1 MPVGGNLALGLW
13 SAAAAVEQKV
23 GKRGVAMPDQTI
35 PVVKGRRNP
44 PFLNAYVELEN
55 KTKDPNVTVTV
66 TGLVGVGNL
75 RQVFLEVRQDLKA
88 ESKFD
93 KPVLTDQFA
102 TQVIDVGAD
111 FVKFR
116 IRRIDAPTG
125 WHQKLR
131 VQMLIIVE

>member
-1 MPVGGNLALGLW
+1 MALWLW

-66 TGLVGVGNL
+66 TGLVGVGSL

-102 TQVIDVGAD
+102 TQVIEVGDD

-116 IRRIDAPTG
+116 IRRIDAATG